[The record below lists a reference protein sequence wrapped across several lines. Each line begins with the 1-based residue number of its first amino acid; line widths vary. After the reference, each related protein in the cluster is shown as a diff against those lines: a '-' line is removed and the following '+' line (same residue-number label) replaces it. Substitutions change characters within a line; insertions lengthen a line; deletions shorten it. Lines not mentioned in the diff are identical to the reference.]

1 MTVKVPGKRVLDK
14 LKLSPEVA
22 WYLLDR
28 GYELPNCPP
37 RWKTP
42 EPRDVA
48 GAVFDPARVDRVV
61 DAFRRLRHTQGK
73 WAGRPITLRAWQIAY
88 LIGPTYGWVRPTAD
102 GDGRMV
108 RIIQTQYLDIPR
120 KNAKTTIGG
129 GQCIYLTCADA
140 EPGAQVFA
148 LATRKDQAR
157 LCFDPV
163 RLLATHAPDLKGH
176 VKPLKD
182 KILHPRS
189 GSFFS
194 VMSSAGD
201 AMHGTS
207 PHAAFVDE
215 VHLHKTRDL
224 IEAVETGTGAR
235 EQPLIMYATTA
246 DSGAPFS
253 PYAEL
258 REYAEKLAR
267 GALVDPTFYGVV
279 FAAEKGDD
287 PFAPETWLKANPGL
301 AAGDS
306 PTMESMEKAAAKARQ
321 NPIELASFLRLRLG
335 IRTKQETKYISL
347 EEWDRNAGMVDRAQL
362 RRAECYG
369 GLDLA
374 ATSDLSAL
382 CWIFPNGAPASGIEG
397 YRALWRLWTPEA
409 NLAALRD
416 RTAGAVDVWV
426 RQGWLTVTD
435 GDVMDY
441 GHIREAINA
450 DRAWFNVQEIAY
462 DPWNSTQLITDLVSD
477 EAPMV
482 EMRQG
487 YRSMSPPL
495 KELAR
500 LLRQGTPEAPLLEH
514 GGNPPMRWMIDNLAV
529 ATDPS
534 LNVKPDKKSSADKID
549 GVVSLIMALDRARN
563 RKPLRRSA
571 YDEDDDWDEDGDAI
585 AG

>member
-1 MTVKVPGKRVLDK
+1 MAVKVPGKRVLDK

-22 WYLLDR
+22 HYLLSR
-28 GYELPNCPP
+28 GYELPTCPP
-37 RWKTP
+37 QHKTP
-42 EPRDVA
+42 EPREVP
-48 GAVFDPARVDRVV
+48 GAYFDPRRVDRVV
-61 DAFRRLRHTQGK
+61 DAFARLRHTKGK
-73 WAGRPITLRAWQIAY
+73 WAGRPIALRPWQIAY

-102 GDGRMV
+102 GRTA

-120 KNAKTTIGG
+120 KNAKTTVGG
-129 GQCIYLTCADA
+129 GQCVYLTCADGEEGA
-140 EPGAQVFA
+140 EVYA

-163 RLLATHAPDLKGH
+163 RLLATKAPDLKGH
-176 VKPLKD
+176 VKPLRD
-182 KILHPRS
+182 KIQHPRS

-215 VHLHKTRDL
+215 LHLHKTRDL

-253 PYAEL
+253 PYAEI
-258 REYAEKLAR
+258 REYCEKLAR

-279 FAAEKGDD
+279 FAADKQDD
-287 PFAPETWLKANPGL
+287 PFAAETWLKANPGL

-335 IRTKQETKYISL
+335 IRTKQESKYISL
-347 EEWDRNAGMVDRAQL
+347 AEWDRNAGMVDREAL
-362 RRAECYG
+362 RRRECYG

-374 ATSDLSAL
+374 ATSDLSAFCL
-382 CWIFPNGAPASGIEG
+382 VFPEGKPGDGTEG
-397 YRALWRLWTPEA
+397 YQALWRLWTPEA
-409 NLAALRD
+409 NLTRLRD
-416 RTAGAVDVWV
+416 RTAGAADVWV

-450 DRAWFNVQEIAY
+450 DRDDFNVVEVAY
-462 DPWNSTQLITDLVSD
+462 DPWNSTQLITDLVGD
-477 EAPMV
+477 DAPMV

-500 LLRQGTPEAPLLEH
+500 LLRQGTPEVPLLRH
-514 GGNPPMRWMIDNLAV
+514 GGNPAMRWMIDNLTV

-534 LNVKPDKKSSADKID
+534 LNVKPDKKTSADKID
-549 GVVSLIMALDRARN
+549 GVVALVMALDRARN
-563 RKPLRRSA
+563 RAPVRKSA
-571 YDEDDDWDEDGDAI
+571 YEDDDEDDQMVG
-585 AG
+585 

>member
-1 MTVKVPGKRVLDK
+1 MAVKVPGKRELAR
-14 LKLSPEVA
+14 LKISPEVA

-37 RWKTP
+37 QHKTP
-42 EPRDVA
+42 EPREVE
-48 GAVFDPARVDRVV
+48 GAFFDPARVDRVV
-61 DAFRRLRHTQGK
+61 DAFARLRHTQGK
-73 WAGRPITLRAWQIAY
+73 WSGRPITLRSWQIAY
-88 LIGPTYGWVRPTAD
+88 LIGPTYGWVRPTE
-102 GDGRMV
+102 DGRTA

-129 GQCIYLTCADA
+129 GQCIYLTCADGEA
-140 EPGAQVFA
+140 GAQVYA

-163 RLLATHAPDLKGH
+163 RLLAAHAPDLKGH
-176 VKPLKD
+176 VKPMKD

-189 GSFFS
+189 GSYFS
-194 VMSSAGD
+194 VMSSAGE

-215 VHLHKTRDL
+215 VHLHKSRDL

-246 DSGAPFS
+246 DAGSPFT
-253 PYAEL
+253 PYAEI
-258 REYAEKLAR
+258 REYCEKLAR

-279 FAAEKGDD
+279 FAADKGDD
-287 PFAPETWLKANPGL
+287 PFKPETWLKANPGL

-321 NPIELASFLRLRLG
+321 NPLELASFLRLRLG
-335 IRTKQETKYISL
+335 IRTKQESKFISL
-347 EEWDRNAGMVDRAQL
+347 SEWDRNAGMVDRASL
-362 RRAECYG
+362 KKAECYG

-374 ATSDLSAL
+374 ATSDLSAFCL
-382 CWIFPNGAPASGIEG
+382 VFPNGPAGSGIEG
-397 YRALWRLWTPEA
+397 YQALWRLWTPQA
-409 NLAALRD
+409 NLWKLNE
-416 RTAGAVDVWV
+416 RTAGAADVWV
-426 RQGWLTVTD
+426 REGWLTVTP
-435 GDVMDY
+435 GEVMDY
-441 GHIREAINA
+441 DHIRQAINQ
-450 DRAWFNVQEIAY
+450 DREIFSVQEIAY
-462 DPWNSTQLITDLVSD
+462 DPWNSTQLVSDLLSD
-477 EAPMV
+477 EAPLV
-482 EMRQG
+482 EFRQG

-500 LLRQGTPEAPLLEH
+500 LLRQGTPETPLLRH
-514 GGNPPMRWMIDNLAV
+514 GGNPAMRWQIDNLAV
-529 ATDPS
+529 VSDPAE
-534 LNVKPDKKSSADKID
+534 NVKPDKKHSADKID

-571 YDEDDDWDEDGDAI
+571 YDDDDDYDDEADVA
-585 AG
+585 

>member
-1 MTVKVPGKRVLDK
+1 MPGKRELAR

-28 GYELPNCPP
+28 GYELPDCPP

-42 EPRDVA
+42 EPREVA
-48 GAVFDPARVDRVV
+48 GAYFDPARVDRVI
-61 DAFRRLRHTQGK
+61 DAFGRLRHTQGK
-73 WAGRPITLRAWQIAY
+73 WAGRPITLRAWQVAH

-102 GDGRMV
+102 GRTA

-129 GQCIYLTCADA
+129 GQCIYLTCADG
-140 EPGAQVFA
+140 EQGAQVFA

-163 RLLATHAPDLKGH
+163 RLLALHAPDLKGH

-189 GSFFS
+189 GSSFS

-246 DSGAPFS
+246 DAGSPFS
-253 PYAEL
+253 PYAEI
-258 REYAEKLAR
+258 REYTEKLCR
-267 GALVDPTFYGVV
+267 GVLVDPTFYGVV
-279 FAAEKGDD
+279 FAAEREDD
-287 PFAPETWLKANPGL
+287 PFDPATWLKANPGL

-321 NPIELASFLRLRLG
+321 NPVELASFLRLRLG
-335 IRTKQETKYISL
+335 VRTRQETKYISL
-347 EEWDRNAGMVDRAQL
+347 EEWDRNAGMGVDPKTLKGRA
-362 RRAECYG
+362 CFG

-382 CWIFPNGAPASGIEG
+382 CLLFPEEEG
-397 YRALWRLWTPEA
+397 GYQALWRLWTPEA
-409 NLAALRD
+409 NMQRLRD
-416 RTAGAVDVWV
+416 RTAGAADVWV
-426 RQGWLTVTD
+426 RDGWLTVTD

-441 GHIREAINA
+441 GHIRAAVQA
-450 DRAWFNVQEIAY
+450 DMDYFDLREIAY
-462 DPWNSTQLITDLVSD
+462 DPWNATQLVTDLLADGVPL
-477 EAPMV
+477 A

-500 LLRQGTPEAPLLEH
+500 LVRQGSPKRPMVRH
-514 GGNPPMRWMIDNLAV
+514 GGNPAMRWQVDNLAV

-534 LNVKPDKKSSADKID
+534 DNVKPDKRHSADKID
-549 GVVSLIMALDRARN
+549 GVVALIMALDRAVHGA
-563 RKPLRRSA
+563 PAEAPSA
-571 YDEDDDWDEDGDAI
+571 YEDRGLEVV
-585 AG
+585 